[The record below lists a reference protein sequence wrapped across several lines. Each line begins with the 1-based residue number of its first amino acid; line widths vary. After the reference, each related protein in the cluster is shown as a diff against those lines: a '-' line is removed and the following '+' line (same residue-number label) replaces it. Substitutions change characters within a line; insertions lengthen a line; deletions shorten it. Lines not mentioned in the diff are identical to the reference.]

1 MEYFIW
7 HGHEEMSRGLSVSDL
22 LKQATLKKRL
32 QVDAMNYGASLLM
45 DFISLS
51 WFTVKE
57 LYSPKRLYGR
67 ESHVIYCRIQERLF
81 CCPPAFF

>member
-32 QVDAMNYGASLLM
+32 QIDAMNYGASLRM
-45 DFISLS
+45 DFS
-51 WFTVKE
+51 
-57 LYSPKRLYGR
+57 RL
-67 ESHVIYCRIQERLF
+67 VQC
-81 CCPPAFF
+81 